1 VRGKRGTIVEAS
13 TLPAAAA
20 SGAADGSWRGE
31 RKMKLGFLMSYI
43 VRFMCVGE
51 VYCFLCRCI
60 TNRTRGTQS
69 L

>member
-51 VYCFLCRCI
+51 VYCF
-60 TNRTRGTQS
+60 
-69 L
+69 